1 MSFDSGVFQLAPA
14 GVVSALFP
22 LTLWWLPMTTGSK
35 VAMEKF
41 TVQRLEAERTTV
53 ATFASA
59 APACALSADG
69 VLWSAFNAG

>member
-1 MSFDSGVFQLAPA
+1 
-14 GVVSALFP
+14 
-22 LTLWWLPMTTGSK
+22 MTTGSK